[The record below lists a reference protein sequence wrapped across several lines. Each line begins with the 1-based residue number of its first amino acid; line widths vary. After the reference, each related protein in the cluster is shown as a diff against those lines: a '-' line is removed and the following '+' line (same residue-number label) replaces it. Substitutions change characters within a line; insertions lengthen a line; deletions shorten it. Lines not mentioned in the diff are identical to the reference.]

1 MELSGGA
8 NLRHRAS
15 NLLEKQ
21 YMGELGLCICLPED
35 IPLVINVIRSSG
47 NLVGQNCQSGAIAA
61 MSHCSALCKVPQPQ
75 RSPLWNGFYQLPISL
90 RERISPDL
98 IIT

>member
-21 YMGELGLCICLPED
+21 YMGELGLCLSLPEG
-35 IPLVINVIRSSG
+35 IPLVITVIRSSG
-47 NLVGQNCQSGAIAA
+47 SLEGQKHQSGAITA
-61 MSHCSALCKVPQPQ
+61 MSHCSALCRVPQPQ
-75 RSPLWNGFYQLPISL
+75 HRPLWSGFYQLPISRL
-90 RERISPDL
+90 ESISSDL